1 MKVWGIKMSK
11 LTVKPALHL
20 LLAYAEL
27 FFVGK
32 WQPLKYKDT
41 KWNGMYK
48 IIDFELVK
56 LIIKPTL

>member
-27 FFVGK
+27 FFGGEMAT
-32 WQPLKYKDT
+32 LKYKDT
-41 KWNGMYK
+41 KM
-48 IIDFELVK
+48 
-56 LIIKPTL
+56 